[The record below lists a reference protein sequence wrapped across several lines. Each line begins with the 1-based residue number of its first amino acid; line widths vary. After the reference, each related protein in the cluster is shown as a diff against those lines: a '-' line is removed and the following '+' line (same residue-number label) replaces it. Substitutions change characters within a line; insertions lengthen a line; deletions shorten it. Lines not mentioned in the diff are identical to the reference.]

1 MTNADIFSDIYMKEP
16 NENNQNIL
24 QNDDVKENELVQMNQ
39 ERYKTKLT
47 LRKKKLVEKISQ
59 KRNIDYLNNSTN
71 LINNTIN
78 TIPNN
83 TIQFDFEKI
92 VKLNE
97 SFEDLISQ
105 LSSESKDEE
114 KIKNLLINIIIIIE
128 RRIKSESNNTKII
141 GNIYNFKVKV
151 LTENKWIEK
160 LYQLILIYMKDAEIM
175 ELISRLLYLSTLFIN
190 IFSDNDDNGLL
201 DQYGR
206 LNKNGYFISADKY
219 IDIYN
224 KIFEIYIKEKNKK
237 IIYFMVIF
245 IANIAE
251 NEKGNQEDL
260 CTSGTLNYVINS
272 IDIEN
277 DNLHDLD
284 MKIWCISK
292 FDLGEK
298 YNIDLELSLKIQKI
312 YIEIYLNQ
320 SKYNLIDKINEI
332 MDENNFFYN
341 FLKVMEN
348 LSYCIQVGYVEV
360 LFKSNILEFLMDN
373 VNNENQVMINMI
385 VGIFSNL
392 TNADTCLLK
401 RLIDIGGLK
410 FLINILLDKNINNE
424 NRGAAMVSINNLLN
438 EPLLWN
444 KVLFDNNL
452 LKIFCV
458 LLKDKNLDQII
469 FSEICYGIDVVLP
482 FCDTDN
488 LKIIIDDYYIIQL
501 LCVAMKNI
509 IENNKSIFPNYCS
522 IFINL
527 IFKFLLEDNDSLK
540 EDIIFKFK
548 SINGIELID
557 QIFSKCNE
565 TDTNCLSNEDKHD
578 IENIF
583 KIGQI
588 IKDNIEDL

>member
-1 MTNADIFSDIYMKEP
+1 MTNADISSDIYMKEP
-16 NENNQNIL
+16 NENNQNIF
-24 QNDDVKENELVQMNQ
+24 QNDDFKENELVQMNQ

-47 LRKKKLVEKISQ
+47 LRKKKLAEKISQ
-59 KRNIDYLNNSTN
+59 KRNIDYLNSTQ
-71 LINNTIN
+71 LINNTLN
-78 TIPNN
+78 TMQNN
-83 TIQFDFEKI
+83 TIQFNFEKI

-97 SFEDLISQ
+97 SFEDLISK
-105 LSSESKDEE
+105 LSTELKDEE
-114 KIKNLLINIIIIIE
+114 KITKLLTKIIIIIE
-128 RRIKSESNNTKII
+128 QRIKSESYKTKLI
-141 GNIYNFKVKV
+141 GNIYDFKAQV
-151 LTENKWIEK
+151 LPENKLIEK

-175 ELISRLLYLSTLFIN
+175 ELITRLLYLSTLFIN
-190 IFSDNDDNGLL
+190 IFSVKEDSGLL

-206 LNKNGYFISADKY
+206 LNKNGYFLSSDKY

-277 DNLHDLD
+277 DNLHELD
-284 MKIWCISK
+284 MKIWCLSK

-320 SKYNLIDKINEI
+320 SKYNLIDKINET

-341 FLKVMEN
+341 FLKVIEN

-360 LFKSNILEFLMDN
+360 LYKSNILEFLMDN

-385 VGIFSNL
+385 IGIFSNL

-424 NRGAAMVSINNLLN
+424 IRGSTMVSINNLLN

-444 KVLFDNNL
+444 KVLFDHNL

-469 FSEICYGIDVVLP
+469 FSEICYGIDIILP

-488 LKIIIDDYYIIQL
+488 LKIIIDEYYIIQL

-565 TDTNCLSNEDKHD
+565 MDTNCLSKEEKHD

-583 KIGQI
+583 NVGQI

>member
-1 MTNADIFSDIYMKEP
+1 MTNADISSDIYMKEP
-16 NENNQNIL
+16 NENNQNIF
-24 QNDDVKENELVQMNQ
+24 QNDDFKENELVQMNQ

-47 LRKKKLVEKISQ
+47 LRKKKLAEKISQ
-59 KRNIDYLNNSTN
+59 KRNIDYLNSTQ
-71 LINNTIN
+71 LINNTLN
-78 TIPNN
+78 TMQNN
-83 TIQFDFEKI
+83 TIQFNFEKI

-97 SFEDLISQ
+97 SFEDLISK
-105 LSSESKDEE
+105 LSTELKDEE
-114 KIKNLLINIIIIIE
+114 KITKLLTKIIIIIE
-128 RRIKSESNNTKII
+128 QRIKSESYKTKLI
-141 GNIYNFKVKV
+141 GNIYDFKAQV
-151 LTENKWIEK
+151 LPENKLIEK
-160 LYQLILIYMKDAEIM
+160 LYHLILIYMKDAEIM
-175 ELISRLLYLSTLFIN
+175 ELITRLLYLSTLFIN
-190 IFSDNDDNGLL
+190 IFSVKEDSGLL

-206 LNKNGYFISADKY
+206 LNKNGYFLSSDKY

-260 CTSGTLNYVINS
+260 CISGTLNYVINS

-277 DNLHDLD
+277 DNLHELD
-284 MKIWCISK
+284 MKIWCLSK

-320 SKYNLIDKINEI
+320 SKYNLIDKINET

-341 FLKVMEN
+341 FLKVIEN

-360 LFKSNILEFLMDN
+360 LYKSNILEFLMDN

-385 VGIFSNL
+385 IGIFSNL

-424 NRGAAMVSINNLLN
+424 IRGSTMVSINNLLN

-444 KVLFDNNL
+444 KVLFDHNL

-469 FSEICYGIDVVLP
+469 FSEICYGIDIILP

-488 LKIIIDDYYIIQL
+488 LKIIIDEYYIIQL

-565 TDTNCLSNEDKHD
+565 MDTNCLSKEEKHD

-583 KIGQI
+583 NVGQI

>member
-1 MTNADIFSDIYMKEP
+1 MKEP

-24 QNDDVKENELVQMNQ
+24 QNDDFKENELVQMNQ

-47 LRKKKLVEKISQ
+47 LRKKKLAEKISQ
-59 KRNIDYLNNSTN
+59 NRNIDYLNSTQ
-71 LINNTIN
+71 LINNTLN
-78 TIPNN
+78 TMQNN
-83 TIQFDFEKI
+83 TIQFNFEKI

-97 SFEDLISQ
+97 SFEDLISK
-105 LSSESKDEE
+105 LSTELKDEE
-114 KIKNLLINIIIIIE
+114 KITKLLTKIIIIIE
-128 RRIKSESNNTKII
+128 QRIKSESYKTKLI
-141 GNIYNFKVKV
+141 GNIYDFKAQV
-151 LTENKWIEK
+151 LPENKLIEK
-160 LYQLILIYMKDAEIM
+160 LYHLILIYMKDAEIM
-175 ELISRLLYLSTLFIN
+175 ELITRLLYLSTLFIN
-190 IFSDNDDNGLL
+190 IFSVKEDSGLL

-206 LNKNGYFISADKY
+206 LNKNGYFLSSDKY

-277 DNLHDLD
+277 DNLHELD
-284 MKIWCISK
+284 MKIWCLSK

-320 SKYNLIDKINEI
+320 SKYNLIDKINET

-341 FLKVMEN
+341 FLKVIEN

-360 LFKSNILEFLMDN
+360 LYKSNILEFLMDN

-385 VGIFSNL
+385 IGIFSNL

-424 NRGAAMVSINNLLN
+424 IRGSTMVSINNLLN

-444 KVLFDNNL
+444 KVLFDHNL

-469 FSEICYGIDVVLP
+469 FSEICYGIDIILP

-488 LKIIIDDYYIIQL
+488 LKIIIDEYYIIQL

-540 EDIIFKFK
+540 EDIIIKFK

-565 TDTNCLSNEDKHD
+565 MDTNCLSKEEKHD

-583 KIGQI
+583 NVGQI

>member
-1 MTNADIFSDIYMKEP
+1 MTNVDIFNDIYMKEP
-16 NENNQNIL
+16 NENNQNIF
-24 QNDDVKENELVQMNQ
+24 QNDDFKENELVQMNQ

-47 LRKKKLVEKISQ
+47 LRKKKLAEKISQ
-59 KRNIDYLNNSTN
+59 KRNIDYLNSTQ
-71 LINNTIN
+71 LINNTLN
-78 TIPNN
+78 TMQNN
-83 TIQFDFEKI
+83 TIQFNFEKI

-97 SFEDLISQ
+97 SFEDLISK
-105 LSSESKDEE
+105 LSTELKDEE
-114 KIKNLLINIIIIIE
+114 KITKLLTNIIIIIE
-128 RRIKSESNNTKII
+128 QRIKSESYKTKLI
-141 GNIYNFKVKV
+141 GNIYDFKAQV
-151 LTENKWIEK
+151 LPENKLIEK

-175 ELISRLLYLSTLFIN
+175 ELITRLLYLSTLFIN
-190 IFSDNDDNGLL
+190 IFSVKEDSGLL

-206 LNKNGYFISADKY
+206 LNKNGYFLSSDKY

-277 DNLHDLD
+277 DNLHELD
-284 MKIWCISK
+284 MKIWCLSK

-320 SKYNLIDKINEI
+320 SKFNLIDKINET

-341 FLKVMEN
+341 FLKVIEN

-360 LFKSNILEFLMDN
+360 LYKSNILEFLMDN

-385 VGIFSNL
+385 IGIFSNL

-410 FLINILLDKNINNE
+410 FLVNILLDKNINNE
-424 NRGAAMVSINNLLN
+424 IRGSTMVSINNLLN

-444 KVLFDNNL
+444 KVLFDHNL

-469 FSEICYGIDVVLP
+469 FSEICYGIDIILP

-488 LKIIIDDYYIIQL
+488 LKIIIDEYYIIQL

-540 EDIIFKFK
+540 EDIIIKFK

-565 TDTNCLSNEDKHD
+565 MDTNCLSKEEKHD

-583 KIGQI
+583 NVGQI

>member
-1 MTNADIFSDIYMKEP
+1 MTNADISSDIYMKEP
-16 NENNQNIL
+16 NENNQNIF
-24 QNDDVKENELVQMNQ
+24 QNDDFKENELVQMNQ

-47 LRKKKLVEKISQ
+47 LRKKKLTEKLSQ
-59 KRNIDYLNNSTN
+59 KRNIDYLNSTQ
-71 LINNTIN
+71 LINITLNTMQ
-78 TIPNN
+78 NN
-83 TIQFDFEKI
+83 TIQFNFEKI

-97 SFEDLISQ
+97 SFEDLISK
-105 LSSESKDEE
+105 LSTELKDEE
-114 KIKNLLINIIIIIE
+114 KITKLLTKIIIIIE
-128 RRIKSESNNTKII
+128 QRIKSESYKTKLI
-141 GNIYNFKVKV
+141 GNIYDFKAQV
-151 LTENKWIEK
+151 LPENKLIEK

-175 ELISRLLYLSTLFIN
+175 ELITRLLYLSTLFIN
-190 IFSDNDDNGLL
+190 IFSVKEDSGLL

-206 LNKNGYFISADKY
+206 LNKNGYFLSSDKY

-277 DNLHDLD
+277 DNLHELD
-284 MKIWCISK
+284 MKIWCLSK

-320 SKYNLIDKINEI
+320 SKYNLIDKINET

-341 FLKVMEN
+341 FLKVIEN

-360 LFKSNILEFLMDN
+360 LYKSNILEFLMDN

-385 VGIFSNL
+385 IGIFSNL

-410 FLINILLDKNINNE
+410 FLVNILLDKNINNE
-424 NRGAAMVSINNLLN
+424 IRGSTMVSINNLLN

-444 KVLFDNNL
+444 KVLFDHNL

-469 FSEICYGIDVVLP
+469 FSEICYGIDIILP

-488 LKIIIDDYYIIQL
+488 LKIIIDEYYIIQL

-565 TDTNCLSNEDKHD
+565 MDTNCLSKEEKHD

-583 KIGQI
+583 NVGQI

>member
-1 MTNADIFSDIYMKEP
+1 MTNADISSDIYMKEP
-16 NENNQNIL
+16 NENNQNIF
-24 QNDDVKENELVQMNQ
+24 QNDDFKENELVQMNQ

-47 LRKKKLVEKISQ
+47 LRKKKLAEKISQ
-59 KRNIDYLNNSTN
+59 KRNIDYLNSTQ
-71 LINNTIN
+71 LINNTLN
-78 TIPNN
+78 TMQNN
-83 TIQFDFEKI
+83 TIQFNFEKI

-97 SFEDLISQ
+97 SFEDLISK
-105 LSSESKDEE
+105 LSTELKDEE
-114 KIKNLLINIIIIIE
+114 KITKLLTNIIIIIE
-128 RRIKSESNNTKII
+128 QRIKSESYKTKLI
-141 GNIYNFKVKV
+141 GNIYDFKAQV
-151 LTENKWIEK
+151 LPENKLIEK

-175 ELISRLLYLSTLFIN
+175 ELITRLLYLSTLFIN
-190 IFSDNDDNGLL
+190 IFSVKEDSGLL

-206 LNKNGYFISADKY
+206 LNKNGYFLSSDKY

-277 DNLHDLD
+277 DNLHELD
-284 MKIWCISK
+284 MKIWCLSK

-320 SKYNLIDKINEI
+320 SKYNLIDKINET

-341 FLKVMEN
+341 FLKVIEN

-360 LFKSNILEFLMDN
+360 LYKSNILEFLMDN

-385 VGIFSNL
+385 IGIFSNL

-424 NRGAAMVSINNLLN
+424 IRGSTMVSINNLLN

-444 KVLFDNNL
+444 KVLFDHNL

-469 FSEICYGIDVVLP
+469 FSEICYGIDIILP

-488 LKIIIDDYYIIQL
+488 LKIIIDEYYIIQL

-565 TDTNCLSNEDKHD
+565 MDTNCLSKEEKHD

-583 KIGQI
+583 NVGQI

>member
-1 MTNADIFSDIYMKEP
+1 MTNADISSDIYMKEP
-16 NENNQNIL
+16 NENNQNIF
-24 QNDDVKENELVQMNQ
+24 QNDDFKENELVQMNQ

-47 LRKKKLVEKISQ
+47 LRKKKLAEKISQ
-59 KRNIDYLNNSTN
+59 KRNIDYLNSTQ
-71 LINNTIN
+71 LINNTLN
-78 TIPNN
+78 TMQNN
-83 TIQFDFEKI
+83 TIQFNFEKI

-97 SFEDLISQ
+97 SFEDLISK
-105 LSSESKDEE
+105 LSTELKDEE
-114 KIKNLLINIIIIIE
+114 KITKLLTNIIIIIE
-128 RRIKSESNNTKII
+128 QRIKSESYKTKLI
-141 GNIYNFKVKV
+141 GNIYDFKAQV
-151 LTENKWIEK
+151 LPENKLIEK

-175 ELISRLLYLSTLFIN
+175 ELITRLLYLSTLFIN
-190 IFSDNDDNGLL
+190 IFSVKEDSGLL

-206 LNKNGYFISADKY
+206 LNKNGYFLSSDKY

-277 DNLHDLD
+277 DNLHELD
-284 MKIWCISK
+284 MKIWCLSK

-320 SKYNLIDKINEI
+320 SKYNLIDKINET

-341 FLKVMEN
+341 FLKVIEN

-360 LFKSNILEFLMDN
+360 LYKSNILEFLMDN

-385 VGIFSNL
+385 IGIFSNL

-424 NRGAAMVSINNLLN
+424 IRGSTMVSINNLLN

-444 KVLFDNNL
+444 KVLFDHNL

-469 FSEICYGIDVVLP
+469 FSEICYGIDIILP

-488 LKIIIDDYYIIQL
+488 LKIIIDEYYIIQL

-565 TDTNCLSNEDKHD
+565 MDTNCLSKEEKHD

-588 IKDNIEDL
+588 IKDNIEAL

>member
-1 MTNADIFSDIYMKEP
+1 MTNADISSDIYMKEP
-16 NENNQNIL
+16 NENNQNIF
-24 QNDDVKENELVQMNQ
+24 QNDDFKENELVQMNQ

-47 LRKKKLVEKISQ
+47 LRKKKLAEKISQ
-59 KRNIDYLNNSTN
+59 KRNIDYLNSTQ
-71 LINNTIN
+71 LINNTLN
-78 TIPNN
+78 TMQNN
-83 TIQFDFEKI
+83 TIQFNFEKI

-97 SFEDLISQ
+97 SFEDLISK
-105 LSSESKDEE
+105 LSTELKDEE
-114 KIKNLLINIIIIIE
+114 KITKLLTKIIIIIE
-128 RRIKSESNNTKII
+128 QRIKSESYKTKLI
-141 GNIYNFKVKV
+141 GNIYDFKAQV
-151 LTENKWIEK
+151 LPENKLIEK
-160 LYQLILIYMKDAEIM
+160 LYHLILIYMKDAEIM
-175 ELISRLLYLSTLFIN
+175 ELITRLLYLSTLFIN
-190 IFSDNDDNGLL
+190 IFSVKEDSGLL

-206 LNKNGYFISADKY
+206 LNKNGYFLSSDKY

-277 DNLHDLD
+277 DNLHELD
-284 MKIWCISK
+284 MKIWCLSK

-320 SKYNLIDKINEI
+320 SKYNLIDKINET

-341 FLKVMEN
+341 FLKVIEN

-360 LFKSNILEFLMDN
+360 LYKSNILEFLMDN

-385 VGIFSNL
+385 IGIFSNL

-424 NRGAAMVSINNLLN
+424 IRGSTMVSINNLLN

-444 KVLFDNNL
+444 KVLFDHNL

-469 FSEICYGIDVVLP
+469 FSEICYGIDIILP

-488 LKIIIDDYYIIQL
+488 LKIIIDEYYIIQL

-565 TDTNCLSNEDKHD
+565 MDTNCLSKEEKHD

-583 KIGQI
+583 NVGQI

>member
-1 MTNADIFSDIYMKEP
+1 MTNADISSDIYMKEP

-24 QNDDVKENELVQMNQ
+24 QNDDFKENELVQMNQ

-47 LRKKKLVEKISQ
+47 LRKKKLAEKISQ
-59 KRNIDYLNNSTN
+59 KRNIDYLNSTQ
-71 LINNTIN
+71 LINNTLN
-78 TIPNN
+78 TMQNN
-83 TIQFDFEKI
+83 TIQFNFEKI

-97 SFEDLISQ
+97 SFEDLISK
-105 LSSESKDEE
+105 LSTELKDEE
-114 KIKNLLINIIIIIE
+114 KITKLLTKIIIIIE
-128 RRIKSESNNTKII
+128 QRIKSESYKTKLI
-141 GNIYNFKVKV
+141 GNIYDFKAQV
-151 LTENKWIEK
+151 LPENKLIEK

-175 ELISRLLYLSTLFIN
+175 ELITRLLYLSTLFIN
-190 IFSDNDDNGLL
+190 IFSVKEDSGLL

-206 LNKNGYFISADKY
+206 LNKNGYFLSSDKY

-277 DNLHDLD
+277 DNLHELD
-284 MKIWCISK
+284 MKIWCLSK

-320 SKYNLIDKINEI
+320 SKYNLIDKINET

-341 FLKVMEN
+341 FLKVIEN
-348 LSYCIQVGYVEV
+348 LSFCIQVGYVEV
-360 LFKSNILEFLMDN
+360 LYKSNILEFLMDN

-385 VGIFSNL
+385 IGIFSNL

-424 NRGAAMVSINNLLN
+424 IRGSTMVSINNLLN

-444 KVLFDNNL
+444 KVLFDHNL

-469 FSEICYGIDVVLP
+469 FSEICYGIDIILP

-488 LKIIIDDYYIIQL
+488 LKIIIDEYYIIQL

-540 EDIIFKFK
+540 EDIIIKFK

-565 TDTNCLSNEDKHD
+565 MDTNCLSKEEKHD

-583 KIGQI
+583 NVGQI

>member
-1 MTNADIFSDIYMKEP
+1 MTNADISSDIYMKEP

-24 QNDDVKENELVQMNQ
+24 QNDDFKENELVQMNQ

-47 LRKKKLVEKISQ
+47 LRKKKLAEKISQ
-59 KRNIDYLNNSTN
+59 KRNIDYLNSTQ
-71 LINNTIN
+71 LINNTLN
-78 TIPNN
+78 TMQNN
-83 TIQFDFEKI
+83 TIQFNFEKI

-97 SFEDLISQ
+97 SFEDLISK
-105 LSSESKDEE
+105 LSTELKDEE
-114 KIKNLLINIIIIIE
+114 KITKLLTNIIIIIE
-128 RRIKSESNNTKII
+128 QRIKSESYKTKLI
-141 GNIYNFKVKV
+141 GNIYDFKAQV
-151 LTENKWIEK
+151 LPENKLIEK
-160 LYQLILIYMKDAEIM
+160 LYHLILIYMKDAEIM
-175 ELISRLLYLSTLFIN
+175 ELITRLLYLSTLFIN
-190 IFSDNDDNGLL
+190 IFSVKEDSGLL

-206 LNKNGYFISADKY
+206 LNKNGYFLSSDKY

-277 DNLHDLD
+277 DNLHELD
-284 MKIWCISK
+284 MKIWCLSK

-320 SKYNLIDKINEI
+320 SKYNLIDKINET

-341 FLKVMEN
+341 FLKVIEN

-360 LFKSNILEFLMDN
+360 LYKSNILEFLMDN
-373 VNNENQVMINMI
+373 VNNENQVMISMI
-385 VGIFSNL
+385 IGIFSNL

-424 NRGAAMVSINNLLN
+424 IRGSTMVSINNLLN

-444 KVLFDNNL
+444 KVLFDHNL

-469 FSEICYGIDVVLP
+469 FSEICYGIDIILP
-482 FCDTDN
+482 FCDTHN
-488 LKIIIDDYYIIQL
+488 LKIIIDEYYIIQL

-565 TDTNCLSNEDKHD
+565 MDTNCLSKEEKHD

-583 KIGQI
+583 NVGQI

>member
-1 MTNADIFSDIYMKEP
+1 MTNADISSDIYMKEP
-16 NENNQNIL
+16 NENNQNIF
-24 QNDDVKENELVQMNQ
+24 QNDDFKENELVQMNQ

-47 LRKKKLVEKISQ
+47 LRKKKLAEKISQ
-59 KRNIDYLNNSTN
+59 KRNIDYLNSNQ
-71 LINNTIN
+71 LINNTLN
-78 TIPNN
+78 TMQNN
-83 TIQFDFEKI
+83 TIQFNFEKI

-97 SFEDLISQ
+97 SFEDLISK
-105 LSSESKDEE
+105 LSTELKDEE
-114 KIKNLLINIIIIIE
+114 KITKLLTKIIIIIE
-128 RRIKSESNNTKII
+128 QRIKSESYKTKLI
-141 GNIYNFKVKV
+141 GNIYDFKAQV
-151 LTENKWIEK
+151 LPENKLIEK

-175 ELISRLLYLSTLFIN
+175 ELITRLLYLSTLFIN
-190 IFSDNDDNGLL
+190 IFSVKEDSGLL

-206 LNKNGYFISADKY
+206 LNKNGYFLSSDKY

-277 DNLHDLD
+277 DNLHELD
-284 MKIWCISK
+284 MKIWCLSK

-320 SKYNLIDKINEI
+320 SKYNLIDKINET

-341 FLKVMEN
+341 FLKVIEN

-360 LFKSNILEFLMDN
+360 LYKSNILEFLMDN

-385 VGIFSNL
+385 IGIFSNL

-424 NRGAAMVSINNLLN
+424 IRGSTMVSINNLLN

-444 KVLFDNNL
+444 KVLFDHNL

-469 FSEICYGIDVVLP
+469 FSEICYGIDIILP

-488 LKIIIDDYYIIQL
+488 LKIIIDEYYIIQL

-565 TDTNCLSNEDKHD
+565 MDTNCLSKEEKHD

-583 KIGQI
+583 NVGQI

>member
-1 MTNADIFSDIYMKEP
+1 MTNADISSDIYMKEP

-24 QNDDVKENELVQMNQ
+24 QNDDFKENELVQMNQ

-47 LRKKKLVEKISQ
+47 LRKKKLAEKISQ
-59 KRNIDYLNNSTN
+59 KRNIDYLNSTQ
-71 LINNTIN
+71 LINNTLN
-78 TIPNN
+78 TMQNN
-83 TIQFDFEKI
+83 AIQFNFEKI

-97 SFEDLISQ
+97 SFEDLISK
-105 LSSESKDEE
+105 LSTELKDEE
-114 KIKNLLINIIIIIE
+114 KITKLLTKIIIIIE
-128 RRIKSESNNTKII
+128 QRIKSESYKTKLI
-141 GNIYNFKVKV
+141 GNIYDFKTQV
-151 LTENKWIEK
+151 LPENKLIEK

-175 ELISRLLYLSTLFIN
+175 ELITRLLYLSTLFIN
-190 IFSDNDDNGLL
+190 IFSVKEDSGLL

-206 LNKNGYFISADKY
+206 LNKNGYFLSSDKY

-277 DNLHDLD
+277 DNLHELD
-284 MKIWCISK
+284 MKIWCLSK

-320 SKYNLIDKINEI
+320 SKYNLIDKINET

-341 FLKVMEN
+341 FLKVIEN

-360 LFKSNILEFLMDN
+360 LYKSNILEFLMDN

-385 VGIFSNL
+385 IGIFSNL

-410 FLINILLDKNINNE
+410 FLVNILLDKNINNE
-424 NRGAAMVSINNLLN
+424 IRGSTMVSINNLLN

-444 KVLFDNNL
+444 KILFDHNL

-469 FSEICYGIDVVLP
+469 FSEICYGIDIILP

-488 LKIIIDDYYIIQL
+488 LKIIIDEYYIIQL

-548 SINGIELID
+548 SINGIGLID

-565 TDTNCLSNEDKHD
+565 MDTNCLSKEEKHD

-583 KIGQI
+583 NVGQI

>member
-1 MTNADIFSDIYMKEP
+1 MTNADISSDIYMKEP
-16 NENNQNIL
+16 NENNQNIF
-24 QNDDVKENELVQMNQ
+24 QNDDFKENELVQMNQ

-47 LRKKKLVEKISQ
+47 LRKKKLAEKISQ
-59 KRNIDYLNNSTN
+59 KRNIDYLNSTQ
-71 LINNTIN
+71 LINNTLN
-78 TIPNN
+78 TMQNN
-83 TIQFDFEKI
+83 TIQFNFEKI

-97 SFEDLISQ
+97 SFEDLISK
-105 LSSESKDEE
+105 LSTELKDEE
-114 KIKNLLINIIIIIE
+114 KITKLLTKIIIIIE
-128 RRIKSESNNTKII
+128 QRIKSESYKTKLI
-141 GNIYNFKVKV
+141 GNIYDFKAQV
-151 LTENKWIEK
+151 LPENKLIEK
-160 LYQLILIYMKDAEIM
+160 LYHLILIYMKDAEIM
-175 ELISRLLYLSTLFIN
+175 ELITRLLYLSTLFIN
-190 IFSDNDDNGLL
+190 IFSVKEDSGLL

-206 LNKNGYFISADKY
+206 LNKNGYFLSSDKY

-277 DNLHDLD
+277 DNLHELD
-284 MKIWCISK
+284 MKIWCLSK
-292 FDLGEK
+292 FALGEK

-312 YIEIYLNQ
+312 YIEIFLNQ
-320 SKYNLIDKINEI
+320 SKYNLIDKINET

-341 FLKVMEN
+341 FLKVIEN

-360 LFKSNILEFLMDN
+360 LYKSNILEFLMDN

-385 VGIFSNL
+385 IGIFSNL

-410 FLINILLDKNINNE
+410 FLVNILLDKNINNE
-424 NRGAAMVSINNLLN
+424 IRGSTMVSINNLLN

-444 KVLFDNNL
+444 KVLFDHNL

-469 FSEICYGIDVVLP
+469 FSEICYGIDIILP
-482 FCDTDN
+482 FCDTHN
-488 LKIIIDDYYIIQL
+488 LKIIIDEYYIIQL

-565 TDTNCLSNEDKHD
+565 MDTNCLSKEEKHD

-583 KIGQI
+583 NVGQI

>member
-1 MTNADIFSDIYMKEP
+1 MTNADISSDIYMKEP

-24 QNDDVKENELVQMNQ
+24 QNDDFKENELVQMNQ

-47 LRKKKLVEKISQ
+47 LRKKKLAEKISQ
-59 KRNIDYLNNSTN
+59 KRNIDYLNSTQ
-71 LINNTIN
+71 LINNTLN
-78 TIPNN
+78 TMQNN
-83 TIQFDFEKI
+83 TIQFNFEKI

-97 SFEDLISQ
+97 SFEDLISK
-105 LSSESKDEE
+105 LSTELKDEE
-114 KIKNLLINIIIIIE
+114 KITKLLTKIIIIIE
-128 RRIKSESNNTKII
+128 QRIKSESYKTKLI
-141 GNIYNFKVKV
+141 GNIYDFKAQV
-151 LTENKWIEK
+151 LPENKLIEK

-175 ELISRLLYLSTLFIN
+175 ELITRLLYLSTLFIN
-190 IFSDNDDNGLL
+190 IFSVKEDSGLL

-206 LNKNGYFISADKY
+206 LNKNGYFLSSDKY

-277 DNLHDLD
+277 DNLHELD
-284 MKIWCISK
+284 MKIWCLSK

-320 SKYNLIDKINEI
+320 SKYNLIDKINET

-341 FLKVMEN
+341 FLKVIEN

-360 LFKSNILEFLMDN
+360 LYKSNILEFLMDN

-385 VGIFSNL
+385 IGIFSNL

-424 NRGAAMVSINNLLN
+424 IRGSTMVSINNLLN

-444 KVLFDNNL
+444 KVLFDHNL

-469 FSEICYGIDVVLP
+469 FSEICYGIDIILP

-488 LKIIIDDYYIIQL
+488 LKIIIDEYYIIQL

-565 TDTNCLSNEDKHD
+565 MDTNCLSKEEKHD

-583 KIGQI
+583 NVGQI

>member
-1 MTNADIFSDIYMKEP
+1 MTNADISSDIYMKEP
-16 NENNQNIL
+16 NENNQNIF
-24 QNDDVKENELVQMNQ
+24 QNDDFKENELVQMNQ

-47 LRKKKLVEKISQ
+47 LRKKKLTEKISQ
-59 KRNIDYLNNSTN
+59 KRNIDYLNSTQ
-71 LINNTIN
+71 LTNNTLN
-78 TIPNN
+78 TMQNN
-83 TIQFDFEKI
+83 TIQFNFEKI

-97 SFEDLISQ
+97 SFEDLISK
-105 LSSESKDEE
+105 LSTELKDEE
-114 KIKNLLINIIIIIE
+114 KITKLLTKIIIIIE
-128 RRIKSESNNTKII
+128 QRIKSESYKTKLI
-141 GNIYNFKVKV
+141 GNIYDFKAQV
-151 LTENKWIEK
+151 LPENKWIEK

-175 ELISRLLYLSTLFIN
+175 ELITRLLYLSTLFIN
-190 IFSDNDDNGLL
+190 IFSVKEDSGLL

-206 LNKNGYFISADKY
+206 LNKNGYFLSSDKY

-277 DNLHDLD
+277 DNLHELD
-284 MKIWCISK
+284 MKIWCLSK

-298 YNIDLELSLKIQKI
+298 YNIYLELSMKIQKI

-320 SKYNLIDKINEI
+320 SKYNLIDKINET

-341 FLKVMEN
+341 FLKVIEN

-360 LFKSNILEFLMDN
+360 LYKSNILEFLMDN

-385 VGIFSNL
+385 IGIFSNL

-424 NRGAAMVSINNLLN
+424 IRGSTMVSINNLLN

-444 KVLFDNNL
+444 KVLFDHNL

-469 FSEICYGIDVVLP
+469 FSEICYGIDIILP

-488 LKIIIDDYYIIQL
+488 LKIIIDEYYIIQL

-565 TDTNCLSNEDKHD
+565 MDTNCLSKEEKHD

-583 KIGQI
+583 NVGQI

>member
-1 MTNADIFSDIYMKEP
+1 MTNVDIFNDIYMKEP
-16 NENNQNIL
+16 NENNQNIF
-24 QNDDVKENELVQMNQ
+24 QNDDFKENELVQMNQ

-47 LRKKKLVEKISQ
+47 LRKKKLAEKISQ
-59 KRNIDYLNNSTN
+59 KRNIDYLNSTQ
-71 LINNTIN
+71 LINNTLN
-78 TIPNN
+78 TMQNN
-83 TIQFDFEKI
+83 SIQFNFEKI
-92 VKLNE
+92 VRLNE
-97 SFEDLISQ
+97 SFEDLISK
-105 LSSESKDEE
+105 LSTELKDEE
-114 KIKNLLINIIIIIE
+114 KITKLLTKIIIIIE
-128 RRIKSESNNTKII
+128 QRIKSESYKTKLI
-141 GNIYNFKVKV
+141 GNIYDFKAQV
-151 LTENKWIEK
+151 LPENKLIEK

-175 ELISRLLYLSTLFIN
+175 ELITRLLYLSTLFIN
-190 IFSDNDDNGLL
+190 IFSVKEDSGLL

-206 LNKNGYFISADKY
+206 LNKNGYFLSSDKY

-277 DNLHDLD
+277 DNLHELD
-284 MKIWCISK
+284 MKIWCLSK

-320 SKYNLIDKINEI
+320 SKYNLIDKINET

-341 FLKVMEN
+341 FLKVIEN

-360 LFKSNILEFLMDN
+360 LYKSNILEFLMDN

-385 VGIFSNL
+385 IGIFSNL

-424 NRGAAMVSINNLLN
+424 IRGSTMVSINNLLN

-444 KVLFDNNL
+444 KVLFDHNL

-469 FSEICYGIDVVLP
+469 FSEICYGIEIILP
-482 FCDTDN
+482 FCDTHN
-488 LKIIIDDYYIIQL
+488 LKIIIDEYYIIQL

-565 TDTNCLSNEDKHD
+565 MDTNCLSKEEKHD

-583 KIGQI
+583 NVGQI

>member
-1 MTNADIFSDIYMKEP
+1 MTSADISSDIYMKEP
-16 NENNQNIL
+16 NENNQNIF
-24 QNDDVKENELVQMNQ
+24 QNDDFKENELVQMNQ

-47 LRKKKLVEKISQ
+47 LRKKKLAEKISQ
-59 KRNIDYLNNSTN
+59 KRNIDYLNSTQ
-71 LINNTIN
+71 LINNTLN
-78 TIPNN
+78 TMQNN
-83 TIQFDFEKI
+83 TIQFNFEKI

-97 SFEDLISQ
+97 SFEDLISK
-105 LSSESKDEE
+105 LSTELKDEE
-114 KIKNLLINIIIIIE
+114 KITKLLTKIIIIIE
-128 RRIKSESNNTKII
+128 QRIKSESYKTKLI
-141 GNIYNFKVKV
+141 GNIYDFKAQV
-151 LTENKWIEK
+151 LPENKLIEK

-175 ELISRLLYLSTLFIN
+175 ELITRLLYLSTLFIN
-190 IFSDNDDNGLL
+190 IFSVKEDSGLL

-206 LNKNGYFISADKY
+206 LNKNGYFLSSDKY

-277 DNLHDLD
+277 DNLHELD
-284 MKIWCISK
+284 MKIWCLSK

-320 SKYNLIDKINEI
+320 SKYNLIDKINET

-341 FLKVMEN
+341 FLKVIEN

-360 LFKSNILEFLMDN
+360 LYKSNILEFLMDN

-385 VGIFSNL
+385 IGIFSNL

-424 NRGAAMVSINNLLN
+424 IRGSTMVSINNLLN

-444 KVLFDNNL
+444 KVLFDHNL

-469 FSEICYGIDVVLP
+469 FSEICYGIDIILP

-488 LKIIIDDYYIIQL
+488 LKIIIDEYYIIQL

-540 EDIIFKFK
+540 EDIIIKFK

-565 TDTNCLSNEDKHD
+565 MDTNCLSKEEKHD

-583 KIGQI
+583 NVGQI
-588 IKDNIEDL
+588 IKDSIEDL

>member
-1 MTNADIFSDIYMKEP
+1 MTNADISSDIYMKEP

-47 LRKKKLVEKISQ
+47 LRKKKLAEKISQ
-59 KRNIDYLNNSTN
+59 KRNIDYLNSTQ
-71 LINNTIN
+71 LINNTLN
-78 TIPNN
+78 TMQNN
-83 TIQFDFEKI
+83 TIQFNFEKI

-97 SFEDLISQ
+97 SFEDLISK
-105 LSSESKDEE
+105 LSTELKDEE
-114 KIKNLLINIIIIIE
+114 KITKSLTNIIIIIE
-128 RRIKSESNNTKII
+128 QRIKSESYKTKLI
-141 GNIYNFKVKV
+141 GNIYDFKAQV
-151 LTENKWIEK
+151 LPENKLIEK
-160 LYQLILIYMKDAEIM
+160 LYHLILIYMKDAEIM
-175 ELISRLLYLSTLFIN
+175 ELITRLLYLSTLFIN
-190 IFSDNDDNGLL
+190 IFSVKEDSGLL

-206 LNKNGYFISADKY
+206 LNKNGYFLSSDKY

-277 DNLHDLD
+277 DNLHELD
-284 MKIWCISK
+284 MKIWCLSK

-320 SKYNLIDKINEI
+320 SKYNLIDKINET

-341 FLKVMEN
+341 FLKVIEN

-360 LFKSNILEFLMDN
+360 LYKSNILEFLMDN

-385 VGIFSNL
+385 IGIFSNL

-424 NRGAAMVSINNLLN
+424 IRGSTMVSINNLLN

-444 KVLFDNNL
+444 KVLFDHNL

-469 FSEICYGIDVVLP
+469 FSEICYGIDIILP

-488 LKIIIDDYYIIQL
+488 LKIIIDEYYIIQL

-565 TDTNCLSNEDKHD
+565 MDTNCLSKEEKHD

-583 KIGQI
+583 NVGQI

>member
-1 MTNADIFSDIYMKEP
+1 MTNADISSDIYMKEP
-16 NENNQNIL
+16 NENNQNIF
-24 QNDDVKENELVQMNQ
+24 QNDDFKENELVQMNQ

-47 LRKKKLVEKISQ
+47 LRKKKLAEKISQ
-59 KRNIDYLNNSTN
+59 KRNIDYLNSTQ
-71 LINNTIN
+71 LTNNTLN
-78 TIPNN
+78 TIQNN
-83 TIQFDFEKI
+83 TIQFNFEKI

-97 SFEDLISQ
+97 SFEDLISK
-105 LSSESKDEE
+105 LSTELKDEE
-114 KIKNLLINIIIIIE
+114 KITKLLTNIIIIIE
-128 RRIKSESNNTKII
+128 QRIKSESYKTKLI
-141 GNIYNFKVKV
+141 GNIYDFKAQV
-151 LTENKWIEK
+151 LPENKLIEK

-175 ELISRLLYLSTLFIN
+175 ELITRLLYLSTLFIN
-190 IFSDNDDNGLL
+190 IFSVKEDSGLL

-206 LNKNGYFISADKY
+206 LNKNGYFLSSDKY

-277 DNLHDLD
+277 DNLHELD
-284 MKIWCISK
+284 MKIWCLSK

-320 SKYNLIDKINEI
+320 SKYNLIDKINET

-341 FLKVMEN
+341 FLKVIEN

-360 LFKSNILEFLMDN
+360 LYKSNILEFLMDN

-385 VGIFSNL
+385 IGIFSNL

-424 NRGAAMVSINNLLN
+424 IRGSTMVSINNLLN

-444 KVLFDNNL
+444 KVLFDHNL

-469 FSEICYGIDVVLP
+469 FSEICYGIDIILP

-488 LKIIIDDYYIIQL
+488 LKIIIDEYYIIQL

-565 TDTNCLSNEDKHD
+565 MDTNCLSKEEKHD

-583 KIGQI
+583 NVGQI

>member
-1 MTNADIFSDIYMKEP
+1 MTNADISSDIYMKEP
-16 NENNQNIL
+16 NENNQNIF
-24 QNDDVKENELVQMNQ
+24 QNDDFKENELVQMNQ

-47 LRKKKLVEKISQ
+47 LRKKKLAEKISQ
-59 KRNIDYLNNSTN
+59 KRNIDYLNSTQ
-71 LINNTIN
+71 LINNTLN
-78 TIPNN
+78 TMQNN
-83 TIQFDFEKI
+83 TIQFNFEKI

-97 SFEDLISQ
+97 SFEDLISK
-105 LSSESKDEE
+105 LSTELKDEE
-114 KIKNLLINIIIIIE
+114 KITKLLTKIIIIIE
-128 RRIKSESNNTKII
+128 QRIKSESYKTKLI
-141 GNIYNFKVKV
+141 GNIYDFKAQV
-151 LTENKWIEK
+151 LPENKLIEK

-175 ELISRLLYLSTLFIN
+175 ELITRLLYLSTLFIN
-190 IFSDNDDNGLL
+190 IFSVKEDSGLL

-206 LNKNGYFISADKY
+206 LNKNGYFLSSDKY

-277 DNLHDLD
+277 DNLHELD
-284 MKIWCISK
+284 MKIWCLSK

-320 SKYNLIDKINEI
+320 SKYNLIDKINET

-341 FLKVMEN
+341 FLKVIEN

-360 LFKSNILEFLMDN
+360 LYKSNILEFLMDN

-385 VGIFSNL
+385 IGIFSNL

-424 NRGAAMVSINNLLN
+424 IRGSTMVSINNLLN

-444 KVLFDNNL
+444 KVLFDHNL

-469 FSEICYGIDVVLP
+469 FSEICYGIDIILP
-482 FCDTDN
+482 FCDTHN
-488 LKIIIDDYYIIQL
+488 LKIIIDEYYIIQL

-565 TDTNCLSNEDKHD
+565 MDTNCLSKEEKHD

-583 KIGQI
+583 NVGQI

>member
-1 MTNADIFSDIYMKEP
+1 MTNADISSDIYMKEP
-16 NENNQNIL
+16 NENNQNIF
-24 QNDDVKENELVQMNQ
+24 QNDDFKENELVQMNQ

-47 LRKKKLVEKISQ
+47 LRKKKLAEKISQ
-59 KRNIDYLNNSTN
+59 KRNIDYLNSNQ
-71 LINNTIN
+71 LINNTLN
-78 TIPNN
+78 TMQNN
-83 TIQFDFEKI
+83 KIQFNFEKI

-97 SFEDLISQ
+97 SFEDLISK
-105 LSSESKDEE
+105 LSTELKDEE
-114 KIKNLLINIIIIIE
+114 KITKLLTKIIIIIE
-128 RRIKSESNNTKII
+128 QRIKSESYKTKLI
-141 GNIYNFKVKV
+141 GNIYDFKAQV
-151 LTENKWIEK
+151 LPENKLIEK

-175 ELISRLLYLSTLFIN
+175 ELITRLLYLSTLFIN
-190 IFSDNDDNGLL
+190 IFSVKEDSGLL

-206 LNKNGYFISADKY
+206 LNKNGYFLSSDKY

-277 DNLHDLD
+277 DNLHELD
-284 MKIWCISK
+284 MKIWCLSK

-320 SKYNLIDKINEI
+320 SKYNLIDKINET

-341 FLKVMEN
+341 FLKVIEN

-360 LFKSNILEFLMDN
+360 LYKSNILEFLMDN
-373 VNNENQVMINMI
+373 VNNENQVMISMI
-385 VGIFSNL
+385 IGIFSNL

-424 NRGAAMVSINNLLN
+424 IRGSTMVSINNLLN

-444 KVLFDNNL
+444 KVLFDHNL

-469 FSEICYGIDVVLP
+469 FSEICYGIDIILP

-488 LKIIIDDYYIIQL
+488 LKIIIDEYYIIQL

-540 EDIIFKFK
+540 EDIIIKFK

-565 TDTNCLSNEDKHD
+565 MDTNCLSKEEKHD

-583 KIGQI
+583 NVGQI

>member
-1 MTNADIFSDIYMKEP
+1 MTNADISSDIYMKEP

-24 QNDDVKENELVQMNQ
+24 QNDDFKENELVQMNQ

-47 LRKKKLVEKISQ
+47 LRKKKLAEKISQ
-59 KRNIDYLNNSTN
+59 KRNIEYLNSTQ
-71 LINNTIN
+71 LINNTLN
-78 TIPNN
+78 TMQNN
-83 TIQFDFEKI
+83 TIQFNFEKI

-97 SFEDLISQ
+97 SFEDLITK
-105 LSSESKDEE
+105 LSTELKDEE
-114 KIKNLLINIIIIIE
+114 KITKLLTNIIIIIE
-128 RRIKSESNNTKII
+128 QRIKSESYKTKLI
-141 GNIYNFKVKV
+141 GNIYDFKAQV
-151 LTENKWIEK
+151 LPENKLIEK
-160 LYQLILIYMKDAEIM
+160 LYHLILIYMKDAEIM
-175 ELISRLLYLSTLFIN
+175 ELITRLLYLSTLFIN
-190 IFSDNDDNGLL
+190 IFSVKEDSGLL

-206 LNKNGYFISADKY
+206 LNKNGYFLSSDKY

-277 DNLHDLD
+277 DNLHELD
-284 MKIWCISK
+284 MKIWCLSK

-320 SKYNLIDKINEI
+320 SKYNLIDKINET

-341 FLKVMEN
+341 FLKVIEN

-360 LFKSNILEFLMDN
+360 LYKSNILEFLMDN

-385 VGIFSNL
+385 IGIFSNL

-424 NRGAAMVSINNLLN
+424 IRGSTMVSINNLLN
-438 EPLLWN
+438 ESLLWN
-444 KVLFDNNL
+444 KVLFDHNL

-469 FSEICYGIDVVLP
+469 FSEICYGIDIILP

-488 LKIIIDDYYIIQL
+488 LKIIIDEYYIIQL

-565 TDTNCLSNEDKHD
+565 MDTNCLSKEEKHD

-583 KIGQI
+583 NVGQI

>member
-1 MTNADIFSDIYMKEP
+1 MTNADISSDIYMKEP
-16 NENNQNIL
+16 NENNQNIF
-24 QNDDVKENELVQMNQ
+24 QNDDFKENELVQMNQ

-47 LRKKKLVEKISQ
+47 LRKKKLTEKLSQ
-59 KRNIDYLNNSTN
+59 KRNIDYLNSTQ
-71 LINNTIN
+71 LINITLNTMQ
-78 TIPNN
+78 NN
-83 TIQFDFEKI
+83 TIQFNFEKI

-97 SFEDLISQ
+97 SFEDLISK
-105 LSSESKDEE
+105 LSTELKDEE
-114 KIKNLLINIIIIIE
+114 KITKLLTKIIIIIE
-128 RRIKSESNNTKII
+128 QRIKSESYKTKLI
-141 GNIYNFKVKV
+141 GNIYDFKAQV
-151 LTENKWIEK
+151 LPENKLIEK
-160 LYQLILIYMKDAEIM
+160 IYQLILIYMKDAEIM
-175 ELISRLLYLSTLFIN
+175 ELITRLLYLSTLFIN
-190 IFSDNDDNGLL
+190 IFSVKEDSGLL

-206 LNKNGYFISADKY
+206 LNKNGYFLSSDKY

-277 DNLHDLD
+277 DNLHELD
-284 MKIWCISK
+284 MKIWCLSK

-320 SKYNLIDKINEI
+320 SKYNLIDKINET

-341 FLKVMEN
+341 FLKVIEN

-360 LFKSNILEFLMDN
+360 LYKSNILEFLMDN

-385 VGIFSNL
+385 IGIFSNL

-410 FLINILLDKNINNE
+410 FLVNILLDKNINNE
-424 NRGAAMVSINNLLN
+424 IRGSTMVSINNLLN

-444 KVLFDNNL
+444 KVLFDHNL

-469 FSEICYGIDVVLP
+469 FSEICYGIDIILP

-488 LKIIIDDYYIIQL
+488 LKIIIDEYYIIQL

-565 TDTNCLSNEDKHD
+565 MDTNCLSKEEKHD

-583 KIGQI
+583 NVGQI

>member
-1 MTNADIFSDIYMKEP
+1 MTNADISSDIYMKEP

-24 QNDDVKENELVQMNQ
+24 QNDDFKENELVQMNQ

-47 LRKKKLVEKISQ
+47 LRKKKLAEKISQ
-59 KRNIDYLNNSTN
+59 KRNIDYLNSNQ
-71 LINNTIN
+71 LINNTLN
-78 TIPNN
+78 TMQNN
-83 TIQFDFEKI
+83 TIQFNFEKI

-97 SFEDLISQ
+97 SFEDLISK
-105 LSSESKDEE
+105 LSTELKDEE
-114 KIKNLLINIIIIIE
+114 KITKLLTKIIIIIE
-128 RRIKSESNNTKII
+128 QRIKSESYKTKLI
-141 GNIYNFKVKV
+141 GNIYDFKAQV
-151 LTENKWIEK
+151 LPENKLIEK

-175 ELISRLLYLSTLFIN
+175 ELITRLLYLSTLFIN
-190 IFSDNDDNGLL
+190 IFSVKEDSGLL

-206 LNKNGYFISADKY
+206 LNKNGYFLSSDKY

-277 DNLHDLD
+277 DNLHELD
-284 MKIWCISK
+284 MKIWCLSK

-320 SKYNLIDKINEI
+320 SKYNLIDKINET

-341 FLKVMEN
+341 FLKVIEN

-360 LFKSNILEFLMDN
+360 LYKSNILEFLMDN

-385 VGIFSNL
+385 IGIFSNL

-424 NRGAAMVSINNLLN
+424 IRGSTMVSINNLLN

-444 KVLFDNNL
+444 KVLFDHNL

-469 FSEICYGIDVVLP
+469 FSEICYGIDIILP

-488 LKIIIDDYYIIQL
+488 LKIIIDEYYIIQL

-565 TDTNCLSNEDKHD
+565 MDTNCLSKEEKHD

-588 IKDNIEDL
+588 IKDNIEAL

>member
-1 MTNADIFSDIYMKEP
+1 MTNADISSDIYMKEP
-16 NENNQNIL
+16 NENNQNIF
-24 QNDDVKENELVQMNQ
+24 QNDDFKENELVQMNQ

-47 LRKKKLVEKISQ
+47 LRKKKLAEKISQ
-59 KRNIDYLNNSTN
+59 KRNIDYLNSTQ
-71 LINNTIN
+71 LINNTLN
-78 TIPNN
+78 TMQNN
-83 TIQFDFEKI
+83 TIQFNFEKI

-97 SFEDLISQ
+97 SFEDLISK
-105 LSSESKDEE
+105 LSTELKDEE
-114 KIKNLLINIIIIIE
+114 KITKLRTNIIIIIE
-128 RRIKSESNNTKII
+128 QRIKSESYKTKLI
-141 GNIYNFKVKV
+141 GNIYDFKAQV
-151 LTENKWIEK
+151 LPENKLIEK
-160 LYQLILIYMKDAEIM
+160 LYHLILIYMKDAEIM
-175 ELISRLLYLSTLFIN
+175 ELITRLLYLSTLFIN
-190 IFSDNDDNGLL
+190 IFSVKEDSGLL

-206 LNKNGYFISADKY
+206 LNKNGYFLSSDKY

-277 DNLHDLD
+277 DNLHELD
-284 MKIWCISK
+284 MKIWCLSK

-320 SKYNLIDKINEI
+320 SKYNLIDKINET

-341 FLKVMEN
+341 FLKVIEN

-360 LFKSNILEFLMDN
+360 LYKSNILEFLMDN

-385 VGIFSNL
+385 IGIFSNL

-424 NRGAAMVSINNLLN
+424 IRGSTMVSINNLLN

-444 KVLFDNNL
+444 KVLFDHNL

-469 FSEICYGIDVVLP
+469 FSEICYGIDIILP

-488 LKIIIDDYYIIQL
+488 LKIIIDEYYIIQL

-565 TDTNCLSNEDKHD
+565 MDTNCLSKEEKHD

-583 KIGQI
+583 NVGQI

>member
-1 MTNADIFSDIYMKEP
+1 MTNADISSDIYMKEP
-16 NENNQNIL
+16 NENNQNIF
-24 QNDDVKENELVQMNQ
+24 QNDDFKENELVQMNQ

-47 LRKKKLVEKISQ
+47 LRKKKLAEKISQ
-59 KRNIDYLNNSTN
+59 KRNIDYLNSTQ
-71 LINNTIN
+71 LINNTLN
-78 TIPNN
+78 TMQNN
-83 TIQFDFEKI
+83 TIQFNFEKI

-97 SFEDLISQ
+97 SFEDLISK
-105 LSSESKDEE
+105 LSTELKDEE
-114 KIKNLLINIIIIIE
+114 KITKLLTKIIIIIE
-128 RRIKSESNNTKII
+128 QRIKSESYKTKLI
-141 GNIYNFKVKV
+141 GNIYDFKAQV
-151 LTENKWIEK
+151 LPENKLIEK
-160 LYQLILIYMKDAEIM
+160 LYHLILIYMKDAEIM
-175 ELISRLLYLSTLFIN
+175 ELITRLLYLSTLFIN
-190 IFSDNDDNGLL
+190 IFSVKEDSGLL

-206 LNKNGYFISADKY
+206 LNKNGYFLSSDKY

-277 DNLHDLD
+277 DNLHELD
-284 MKIWCISK
+284 MKIWCLSK

-320 SKYNLIDKINEI
+320 SKYNLIDKINET

-341 FLKVMEN
+341 FLKVIEN

-360 LFKSNILEFLMDN
+360 LYKSNILEFLMDN

-385 VGIFSNL
+385 IGIFSNL

-424 NRGAAMVSINNLLN
+424 IRGSTMVSINNLLN

-444 KVLFDNNL
+444 KVLFDHNL

-469 FSEICYGIDVVLP
+469 FSEICYGIDIILP
-482 FCDTDN
+482 FCDTHN
-488 LKIIIDDYYIIQL
+488 LKIIIDEYYIIQL

-565 TDTNCLSNEDKHD
+565 MDTNCLSKEEKHD

-583 KIGQI
+583 NVGQI

>member
-1 MTNADIFSDIYMKEP
+1 MTNADISSDIYMKEP
-16 NENNQNIL
+16 NENNQNIF
-24 QNDDVKENELVQMNQ
+24 QNDDFKENELVQMNQ

-47 LRKKKLVEKISQ
+47 LRKKKLAEKISQ
-59 KRNIDYLNNSTN
+59 KRNIDYLNSTQ
-71 LINNTIN
+71 LINNTLN
-78 TIPNN
+78 TMQNN
-83 TIQFDFEKI
+83 TIQFNFEKI

-97 SFEDLISQ
+97 SFEDLISK
-105 LSSESKDEE
+105 LSTELKDEE
-114 KIKNLLINIIIIIE
+114 KITKLLTKLIIIIE
-128 RRIKSESNNTKII
+128 QRIKSESYKTKLI
-141 GNIYNFKVKV
+141 GNIYDFKAQV
-151 LTENKWIEK
+151 LPENKLIEK

-175 ELISRLLYLSTLFIN
+175 ELITRLLYLSTLFIN
-190 IFSDNDDNGLL
+190 IFSVKEDSGLL

-206 LNKNGYFISADKY
+206 LNKNGYFLSSDKY

-277 DNLHDLD
+277 DNLHELD
-284 MKIWCISK
+284 MKIWCLSK

-320 SKYNLIDKINEI
+320 SKYNLIDKINET

-341 FLKVMEN
+341 FLKVIEN

-360 LFKSNILEFLMDN
+360 LYKSNILEFLMDN

-385 VGIFSNL
+385 IGIFSNL

-424 NRGAAMVSINNLLN
+424 IRGSTMVSINNLLN

-444 KVLFDNNL
+444 KVLFDHNL

-469 FSEICYGIDVVLP
+469 FSEICYGIDIILP

-488 LKIIIDDYYIIQL
+488 LKIIIDEYYIIQL

-565 TDTNCLSNEDKHD
+565 MDTNCLSKEEKHD

-583 KIGQI
+583 NVGQI

>member
-1 MTNADIFSDIYMKEP
+1 MTNADISSDIYMKEP
-16 NENNQNIL
+16 NENNQNIF
-24 QNDDVKENELVQMNQ
+24 QNDDFKENELVQMNQ

-47 LRKKKLVEKISQ
+47 LRKKKLAEKISQ
-59 KRNIDYLNNSTN
+59 KRNIDYLNSTQ
-71 LINNTIN
+71 LINNTLN
-78 TIPNN
+78 TMQNN
-83 TIQFDFEKI
+83 TIQFNFEKI

-97 SFEDLISQ
+97 SFEDLISK
-105 LSSESKDEE
+105 LSTELKDEE
-114 KIKNLLINIIIIIE
+114 KITKLLTKIIIIIE
-128 RRIKSESNNTKII
+128 QRIKSESYKTKLI
-141 GNIYNFKVKV
+141 GNIYDFKAQV
-151 LTENKWIEK
+151 LPENKLIEK

-175 ELISRLLYLSTLFIN
+175 ELITRLLYLSTLFIN
-190 IFSDNDDNGLL
+190 IFSVKEDSGLL

-206 LNKNGYFISADKY
+206 LNKNGYFLSSDKY

-277 DNLHDLD
+277 DNLHELD
-284 MKIWCISK
+284 MKIWCLSK

-320 SKYNLIDKINEI
+320 SKYNLIDKINET

-341 FLKVMEN
+341 FLKVIEN

-360 LFKSNILEFLMDN
+360 LYKSNILEFLMDN

-385 VGIFSNL
+385 IGIFSNL

-424 NRGAAMVSINNLLN
+424 IRGSTMVSINNLLN

-444 KVLFDNNL
+444 KVLFDHNL

-469 FSEICYGIDVVLP
+469 FSEICYGIDIILP
-482 FCDTDN
+482 FCDTHN
-488 LKIIIDDYYIIQL
+488 LKIIIDEYYIIQL

-540 EDIIFKFK
+540 EDIIIKFK

-565 TDTNCLSNEDKHD
+565 MDTNCLSKEEKHD

-583 KIGQI
+583 NVGQI

>member
-1 MTNADIFSDIYMKEP
+1 MTNADISSDIYMKEP
-16 NENNQNIL
+16 NENNQNIF
-24 QNDDVKENELVQMNQ
+24 QNDDFKENELVQMNQ

-47 LRKKKLVEKISQ
+47 LRKKKLAEKISQ
-59 KRNIDYLNNSTN
+59 KRNIDYLNSTQ
-71 LINNTIN
+71 LINNTLN
-78 TIPNN
+78 TMQNN
-83 TIQFDFEKI
+83 TIQFNFEKI

-97 SFEDLISQ
+97 SFEDLISK
-105 LSSESKDEE
+105 LSTELKDEE
-114 KIKNLLINIIIIIE
+114 KITKLLTNIIIIIE
-128 RRIKSESNNTKII
+128 QRIKSESYKTKLI
-141 GNIYNFKVKV
+141 GNIYDFKAQV
-151 LTENKWIEK
+151 LPENKLIEK

-175 ELISRLLYLSTLFIN
+175 ELITRLLYLSTLFIN
-190 IFSDNDDNGLL
+190 IFSVKEDSGLL

-206 LNKNGYFISADKY
+206 LNKNGYFLSSDKY

-277 DNLHDLD
+277 DNLHELD
-284 MKIWCISK
+284 MKIWCLSK

-298 YNIDLELSLKIQKI
+298 YNIDLELSMKIQKI

-320 SKYNLIDKINEI
+320 SKYNLIDKINET

-341 FLKVMEN
+341 FLKVIEN

-360 LFKSNILEFLMDN
+360 LYKSNILEFLMDN

-385 VGIFSNL
+385 IGIFSNL

-410 FLINILLDKNINNE
+410 FLVNILLDKNINNE
-424 NRGAAMVSINNLLN
+424 IRGSTMVSINNLLN

-444 KVLFDNNL
+444 KVLFDHNL

-469 FSEICYGIDVVLP
+469 FSEICYGIDIILP

-488 LKIIIDDYYIIQL
+488 LKIIIDEYYIIQL

-540 EDIIFKFK
+540 EDIIIKFK

-565 TDTNCLSNEDKHD
+565 MDTNCLSKEEKHD

-583 KIGQI
+583 NVGQI

>member
-1 MTNADIFSDIYMKEP
+1 MTNADISSDIYMKEP
-16 NENNQNIL
+16 NENNQNIF
-24 QNDDVKENELVQMNQ
+24 QNDDFKENELVQMNQ

-47 LRKKKLVEKISQ
+47 LRKKKLAEKISQ
-59 KRNIDYLNNSTN
+59 KRNIDYLNSTQ
-71 LINNTIN
+71 LTNNTLN
-78 TIPNN
+78 TIQNN
-83 TIQFDFEKI
+83 TIQFNFEKI

-97 SFEDLISQ
+97 SFEDLISK
-105 LSSESKDEE
+105 LSTELKDEE
-114 KIKNLLINIIIIIE
+114 KITKLLTNIIIIIE
-128 RRIKSESNNTKII
+128 QRIKSESYKTKLI
-141 GNIYNFKVKV
+141 GNIYDFKAQV
-151 LTENKWIEK
+151 LPENKLIEK

-175 ELISRLLYLSTLFIN
+175 ELITRLLYLSTLFIN
-190 IFSDNDDNGLL
+190 IFSVKEDSGLL

-206 LNKNGYFISADKY
+206 LNKNGYFLSSDKY

-277 DNLHDLD
+277 DNLHELD
-284 MKIWCISK
+284 MKIWCLSK

-320 SKYNLIDKINEI
+320 SKYNLIDKINET

-341 FLKVMEN
+341 FLKVIEN

-360 LFKSNILEFLMDN
+360 LYKSNILEFLMDN

-385 VGIFSNL
+385 IGIFSNL

-410 FLINILLDKNINNE
+410 FLVNILLDKNINNE
-424 NRGAAMVSINNLLN
+424 IRGSTMVSINNLLN

-444 KVLFDNNL
+444 KVLFDHNL

-469 FSEICYGIDVVLP
+469 FSEICYGIDIILP

-488 LKIIIDDYYIIQL
+488 LKIIIDEYYIIQL

-565 TDTNCLSNEDKHD
+565 MDTNCLSKEEKHD

-583 KIGQI
+583 NVGQI

>member
-1 MTNADIFSDIYMKEP
+1 MTNADISSDIYMKEP

-24 QNDDVKENELVQMNQ
+24 QNDDFKENELVQMNQ

-47 LRKKKLVEKISQ
+47 LRKKKLAEKISQ
-59 KRNIDYLNNSTN
+59 KRNIDYLNSTQ
-71 LINNTIN
+71 LINNTLN
-78 TIPNN
+78 TMQNN
-83 TIQFDFEKI
+83 TIQFNFEKI

-97 SFEDLISQ
+97 SFEDLISK
-105 LSSESKDEE
+105 LSTELKDEE
-114 KIKNLLINIIIIIE
+114 KITKLLTNIIIIIE
-128 RRIKSESNNTKII
+128 QRIKSESYKTKLI
-141 GNIYNFKVKV
+141 GNIYDFKAQV
-151 LTENKWIEK
+151 LPENKLIEK

-175 ELISRLLYLSTLFIN
+175 ELITRLLYLSTLFIN
-190 IFSDNDDNGLL
+190 IFSVKEDSGLL

-206 LNKNGYFISADKY
+206 LNKNGYFLSSDKY

-277 DNLHDLD
+277 DNLHELD
-284 MKIWCISK
+284 MKIWCLSK

-320 SKYNLIDKINEI
+320 SKYNLIDKINET

-341 FLKVMEN
+341 FLKVIEN

-360 LFKSNILEFLMDN
+360 LYKSNILEFLMDN
-373 VNNENQVMINMI
+373 VNNENQVMISMI
-385 VGIFSNL
+385 IGIFSNL

-424 NRGAAMVSINNLLN
+424 IRGSTMVSINNLLN

-444 KVLFDNNL
+444 KVLFDHNL

-469 FSEICYGIDVVLP
+469 FSEICYGIDIILP

-488 LKIIIDDYYIIQL
+488 LKIIIDEYYIIQL

-565 TDTNCLSNEDKHD
+565 MDTNCLSKEEKHD

-583 KIGQI
+583 NVGQI

>member
-1 MTNADIFSDIYMKEP
+1 MTNADISSDIYMKEP
-16 NENNQNIL
+16 NENNQNIF
-24 QNDDVKENELVQMNQ
+24 QNDDFKENELVQMNQ

-47 LRKKKLVEKISQ
+47 LRKKKLAEKISQ
-59 KRNIDYLNNSTN
+59 KRNIDYLNSTQ
-71 LINNTIN
+71 LINNTLN
-78 TIPNN
+78 TMQNN
-83 TIQFDFEKI
+83 SIQFNFEKI
-92 VKLNE
+92 VRLNE
-97 SFEDLISQ
+97 SFEDLISK
-105 LSSESKDEE
+105 LSTELKDEE
-114 KIKNLLINIIIIIE
+114 KITKLLTKIIIIIE
-128 RRIKSESNNTKII
+128 QRIKSESYKTKLI
-141 GNIYNFKVKV
+141 GNIYDFKTQV
-151 LTENKWIEK
+151 LPENKLIEK

-175 ELISRLLYLSTLFIN
+175 ELITRLLYLSTLFIN
-190 IFSDNDDNGLL
+190 IFSVKEDSGLL

-206 LNKNGYFISADKY
+206 LNKNGYFLSSDKY

-277 DNLHDLD
+277 DNLHELD
-284 MKIWCISK
+284 MKIWCLSK

-320 SKYNLIDKINEI
+320 SKYNLIDKINET

-341 FLKVMEN
+341 FLKVIEN

-360 LFKSNILEFLMDN
+360 LYKSNILEFLMDN

-385 VGIFSNL
+385 IGIFSNL

-424 NRGAAMVSINNLLN
+424 IRGSTMVSINNLLN

-444 KVLFDNNL
+444 KVLFDHNL

-469 FSEICYGIDVVLP
+469 FSEICYGIDIILP

-488 LKIIIDDYYIIQL
+488 LKIIIDEYYIIQL

-565 TDTNCLSNEDKHD
+565 MDTNCLSKEEKHD

-583 KIGQI
+583 NVGQI

>member
-1 MTNADIFSDIYMKEP
+1 MTNADISSDIYMKEP
-16 NENNQNIL
+16 NENNQNIF
-24 QNDDVKENELVQMNQ
+24 QNDDFKENELVQMNQ

-47 LRKKKLVEKISQ
+47 LRKKKLAEKISQ
-59 KRNIDYLNNSTN
+59 KRNIDYLNSTQ
-71 LINNTIN
+71 LINNTLN
-78 TIPNN
+78 TMQNN
-83 TIQFDFEKI
+83 TIQFNFEKI

-97 SFEDLISQ
+97 SFEDLISK
-105 LSSESKDEE
+105 LSTELKDEE
-114 KIKNLLINIIIIIE
+114 KITKLLTNIIIIIE
-128 RRIKSESNNTKII
+128 QRIKSESYKTNLI
-141 GNIYNFKVKV
+141 GNIYDFKAQV
-151 LTENKWIEK
+151 LPENKLIEK

-175 ELISRLLYLSTLFIN
+175 ELITRLLYLSTLFIN
-190 IFSDNDDNGLL
+190 IFSVKEDSGLL

-206 LNKNGYFISADKY
+206 LNKNGYFLSSDKY

-277 DNLHDLD
+277 DNLHELD
-284 MKIWCISK
+284 MKIWCLSK

-320 SKYNLIDKINEI
+320 SKYNLIDKINET

-341 FLKVMEN
+341 FLKVIEN

-360 LFKSNILEFLMDN
+360 LYKSNILEFLTDN

-385 VGIFSNL
+385 IGIFSNL

-424 NRGAAMVSINNLLN
+424 IRGSTMVSINNLLN

-444 KVLFDNNL
+444 KVLFDHNL

-469 FSEICYGIDVVLP
+469 FSEICYGIDIILP

-488 LKIIIDDYYIIQL
+488 LKIIIDEYYIIQL

-565 TDTNCLSNEDKHD
+565 MDTNCLSKEEKHD
-578 IENIF
+578 IENI
-583 KIGQI
+583 INVGQI

>member
-1 MTNADIFSDIYMKEP
+1 MTNADISSDIYMKEP
-16 NENNQNIL
+16 NENNQNIF
-24 QNDDVKENELVQMNQ
+24 QNDDFKENELVQMNQ

-47 LRKKKLVEKISQ
+47 LRKKKLAEKISQ
-59 KRNIDYLNNSTN
+59 KRNIDYLNSTQ
-71 LINNTIN
+71 LINNTLN
-78 TIPNN
+78 TMQNDAV
-83 TIQFDFEKI
+83 QFNFEKI

-97 SFEDLISQ
+97 SFEDLISK
-105 LSSESKDEE
+105 LSTELKDEE
-114 KIKNLLINIIIIIE
+114 KITKLLTKIIIIIE
-128 RRIKSESNNTKII
+128 QRIKSESYKTKLI
-141 GNIYNFKVKV
+141 GNIYDFKAQV
-151 LTENKWIEK
+151 LPENKLIEK

-175 ELISRLLYLSTLFIN
+175 ELITRLLYLSTLFIN
-190 IFSDNDDNGLL
+190 IFSVKEDSGLL

-206 LNKNGYFISADKY
+206 LNKNGYFLSSDKY

-277 DNLHDLD
+277 DNLHELD
-284 MKIWCISK
+284 MKIWCLSK

-312 YIEIYLNQ
+312 YIEIFLNQ
-320 SKYNLIDKINEI
+320 SKYNLIDKINET

-341 FLKVMEN
+341 FLKVIEN

-360 LFKSNILEFLMDN
+360 LYKSNILEFLMDN
-373 VNNENQVMINMI
+373 VNNENQVMISMI
-385 VGIFSNL
+385 IGIFSNL

-424 NRGAAMVSINNLLN
+424 IRGSTMVSINNLLN

-444 KVLFDNNL
+444 IVLFDHNL

-469 FSEICYGIDVVLP
+469 FSEICYGIDIILP
-482 FCDTDN
+482 FCDTHN
-488 LKIIIDDYYIIQL
+488 LKIIIDEYYIIQL

-565 TDTNCLSNEDKHD
+565 MDTNCLSKEEKHD

-583 KIGQI
+583 NVGQI

>member
-1 MTNADIFSDIYMKEP
+1 MTNADISSDIYMKEP
-16 NENNQNIL
+16 NENNQNIF
-24 QNDDVKENELVQMNQ
+24 QNDDFKENELVQMNQ

-47 LRKKKLVEKISQ
+47 LRKKKLAEKISQ
-59 KRNIDYLNNSTN
+59 KRNIDYLNSTQ
-71 LINNTIN
+71 LINNTLN
-78 TIPNN
+78 TMQNN
-83 TIQFDFEKI
+83 TIQFNFEKI

-97 SFEDLISQ
+97 SFEDLISK
-105 LSSESKDEE
+105 LSTELKDEE
-114 KIKNLLINIIIIIE
+114 KITKLLTKIIIIIE
-128 RRIKSESNNTKII
+128 QRIKSESYKTKLI
-141 GNIYNFKVKV
+141 GNIYDFKAQV
-151 LTENKWIEK
+151 LPENKLIEK

-175 ELISRLLYLSTLFIN
+175 ELITRLLYLSTLFIN
-190 IFSDNDDNGLL
+190 IFSVKEDSGLL

-206 LNKNGYFISADKY
+206 LNKNGYFLSSDKY

-277 DNLHDLD
+277 DNLHELD
-284 MKIWCISK
+284 MKIWCLSK

-320 SKYNLIDKINEI
+320 SKYNLIDKINET

-341 FLKVMEN
+341 FLKVIEN

-360 LFKSNILEFLMDN
+360 LYKSNILEFLMDN
-373 VNNENQVMINMI
+373 VNNENQVMISMI
-385 VGIFSNL
+385 IGIFSNL

-424 NRGAAMVSINNLLN
+424 IRGSTMVSINNLLN

-444 KVLFDNNL
+444 KVLFDHNL

-469 FSEICYGIDVVLP
+469 FSEICYGIDIILP

-488 LKIIIDDYYIIQL
+488 LKIIIDEYYIIQL

-565 TDTNCLSNEDKHD
+565 MDTNCLSKEEKHD

-588 IKDNIEDL
+588 IKDNIEAL

>member
-1 MTNADIFSDIYMKEP
+1 MTNADISSDIYMKEP
-16 NENNQNIL
+16 NENNQNML
-24 QNDDVKENELVQMNQ
+24 QNDDFKENELVQMNQ

-47 LRKKKLVEKISQ
+47 LRKKKLAEKISQ
-59 KRNIDYLNNSTN
+59 KRNIDYLNSTQ
-71 LINNTIN
+71 LINNTLN
-78 TIPNN
+78 TMQNN
-83 TIQFDFEKI
+83 TIQFNFEKI

-97 SFEDLISQ
+97 SFEDLISK
-105 LSSESKDEE
+105 LSTELKDEE
-114 KIKNLLINIIIIIE
+114 KITKLLTKIIIIIE
-128 RRIKSESNNTKII
+128 QRIKSESYKTKLI
-141 GNIYNFKVKV
+141 GNIYDFKAQV
-151 LTENKWIEK
+151 LPENKLIEK

-175 ELISRLLYLSTLFIN
+175 ELITRLLYLSTLFIN
-190 IFSDNDDNGLL
+190 IFSVKEDSGLL

-206 LNKNGYFISADKY
+206 LNKNGYFLSSDKY

-277 DNLHDLD
+277 DNLHELD
-284 MKIWCISK
+284 MKIWCLSK

-320 SKYNLIDKINEI
+320 SKYNLIDKINET

-341 FLKVMEN
+341 FLKVIEN

-360 LFKSNILEFLMDN
+360 LYKSNILEFLMDN

-385 VGIFSNL
+385 IGIFSNL

-410 FLINILLDKNINNE
+410 FLVNILLDKNINNE
-424 NRGAAMVSINNLLN
+424 IRGSTMVSINNLLN

-444 KVLFDNNL
+444 KVLFDHNL

-469 FSEICYGIDVVLP
+469 FSEICYGIDIILP

-488 LKIIIDDYYIIQL
+488 LKIIIDEYYIIQL

-565 TDTNCLSNEDKHD
+565 MDTNCLSKEEKHD

-583 KIGQI
+583 NVGQI

>member
-1 MTNADIFSDIYMKEP
+1 MTNADISSDIYMKEP
-16 NENNQNIL
+16 NENNQNIF
-24 QNDDVKENELVQMNQ
+24 QNDDFKENELVQMNQ

-47 LRKKKLVEKISQ
+47 LRKKKLAEKISQ
-59 KRNIDYLNNSTN
+59 KRNIDYLNSTQ
-71 LINNTIN
+71 LINNTLN
-78 TIPNN
+78 TMQNDAV
-83 TIQFDFEKI
+83 QFNFEKI

-97 SFEDLISQ
+97 SFEDLISK
-105 LSSESKDEE
+105 LSTELKDEE
-114 KIKNLLINIIIIIE
+114 KITKLLTKIIIIIE
-128 RRIKSESNNTKII
+128 QRIKSESYKTKLI
-141 GNIYNFKVKV
+141 GNIYDFKAQV
-151 LTENKWIEK
+151 LPENKLIEK

-175 ELISRLLYLSTLFIN
+175 ELITRLLYLSTLFIN
-190 IFSDNDDNGLL
+190 IFSVKEDSGLL

-206 LNKNGYFISADKY
+206 LNKNGYFLSSDKY

-277 DNLHDLD
+277 DNLHELD
-284 MKIWCISK
+284 MKIWCLSK
-292 FDLGEK
+292 FALGEK

-312 YIEIYLNQ
+312 YIEIFLNQ
-320 SKYNLIDKINEI
+320 SKYNLIDKINET

-341 FLKVMEN
+341 FLKVIEN

-360 LFKSNILEFLMDN
+360 LYKSNILEFLMDN
-373 VNNENQVMINMI
+373 VNNENQVMISMI
-385 VGIFSNL
+385 IGIFSNL

-424 NRGAAMVSINNLLN
+424 IRGSTMVSINNLLN

-444 KVLFDNNL
+444 IVLFDHNL

-469 FSEICYGIDVVLP
+469 FSEICYGIDIILP
-482 FCDTDN
+482 FCDTHN
-488 LKIIIDDYYIIQL
+488 LKIIIDEYYIIQL

-565 TDTNCLSNEDKHD
+565 MDTNCLSKEEKHD

-583 KIGQI
+583 NVGQI